1 LFPCSRWQANASSG
15 PPGRHNVVI
24 NLTVTVLI
32 VVALFLGAGSLSAHG
47 LLAPALRIGGLLT
60 ALTGLTIGVQTHGWV
75 TGLDAASAAWLAAHR
90 SAEFNLAA
98 WLIIDIGSPAKI
110 AATGLI
116 CAALLSRRARSMI
129 PGVVVIGTVAGA
141 MLVETALKAVVVQPL
156 TPNTLSY
163 PHAVAHSFPS
173 GHVTGTAALLGIIAV
188 CAGIGRRR
196 TTRAFLGGLEVAAVL
211 AVAVTRMYIGAHWL
225 TDAIGGAVLAAL
237 FVTLGAT
244 VIAAFRARFGKDLA
258 RQRYSG
264 SATNGGDVAF
274 PQRQQ
279 VSRRGISS

>member
-1 LFPCSRWQANASSG
+1 
-15 PPGRHNVVI
+15 
-24 NLTVTVLI
+24 
-32 VVALFLGAGSLSAHG
+32 LFLGAGSLSAHG
-47 LLAPALRIGGLLT
+47 LLAAALRIGGLLT

-90 SAEFNLAA
+90 SAEFDLAA

-116 CAALLSRRARSMI
+116 CGALLSRRARSVI

-141 MLVETALKAVVVQPL
+141 VLVETALKAVVVQPL
-156 TPNTLSY
+156 TPTTLSFY

-196 TTRAFLGGLEVAAVL
+196 ATRAFLGGLVVAAVL

-244 VIAAFRARFGKDLA
+244 VITAFRVRSGKDVPGGTAVRRPTPML
-258 RQRYSG
+258 RSH
-264 SATNGGDVAF
+264 SANRSPAAASA
-274 PQRQQ
+274 P
-279 VSRRGISS
+279 RR